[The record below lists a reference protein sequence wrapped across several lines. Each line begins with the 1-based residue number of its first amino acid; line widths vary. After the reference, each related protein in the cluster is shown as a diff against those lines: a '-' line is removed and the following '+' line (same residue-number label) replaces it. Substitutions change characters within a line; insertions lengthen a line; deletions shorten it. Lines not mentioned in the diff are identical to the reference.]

1 MNRAEARVKNF
12 QNSNSQLKPS
22 NDMSLGNSGIFS
34 FLSHTK
40 AYMDECGLARNMGR
54 KKKRK

>member
-1 MNRAEARVKNF
+1 MNRAEARIKNF

-22 NDMSLGNSGIFS
+22 KDMSLGNGRMLS

-40 AYMDECGLARNMGR
+40 AYMDECDLARNMGR